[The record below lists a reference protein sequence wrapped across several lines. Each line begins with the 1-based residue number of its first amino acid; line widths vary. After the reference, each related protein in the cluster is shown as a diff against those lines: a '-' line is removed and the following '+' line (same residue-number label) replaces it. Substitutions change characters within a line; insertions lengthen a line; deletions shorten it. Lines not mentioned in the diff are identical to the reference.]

1 LRDQRKYAEYQREY
15 RRAYRQRKREEKMLA
30 NLEKTELPTVK
41 VDLDDLETYKLIQR
55 MRKPRRTSQEG
66 AWAICSNGSAP

>member
-15 RRAYRQRKREEKMLA
+15 QRAYRQRKREEKMLA

-55 MRKPRRTSQEG
+55 MRKPRRDAKPKED
-66 AWAICSNGSAP
+66 A